1 MTTKTQLLVIGA
13 GPGGYAAAFY
23 AADKGLN
30 VTLIDKSPNPGGTCL
45 YRGCIPSKAYLHVTK
60 ILSEAKE
67 AEKFGVTFEEPKI
80 DIEKIRAFKDSV
92 VTKLTKGLGQLT
104 KARKINYIQGE
115 ASFVDKNTVKVVK
128 EDGSEE
134 NIGFDNAIIAT
145 GSRPMVVSPF
155 DQKTKGVIYSCKA
168 IALPDVP
175 KKMLVVGAGY
185 IGLELGSVYQALG
198 SEVTVVEMMDS
209 VIPGADRDL
218 AQVLQRQIKKKFKNM
233 LFKTKVAEVKEEGD
247 GVKAV
252 LEKEDGT
259 KTEEVYDKVFV
270 SVGRRPYT
278 EGLGLENIG
287 VKLDAKG
294 FIPTTS
300 SLMTHHSSLYAI
312 GDVVGNPMLAHKASH
327 EARVAVDNIMG
338 EDSKFAP
345 KAIPAVIFTDPE
357 VAWCGVT

>member
-168 IALPDVP
+168 IALPDAP

-252 LEKEDGT
+252 
-259 KTEEVYDKVFV
+259 
-270 SVGRRPYT
+270 
-278 EGLGLENIG
+278 
-287 VKLDAKG
+287 
-294 FIPTTS
+294 
-300 SLMTHHSSLYAI
+300 
-312 GDVVGNPMLAHKASH
+312 
-327 EARVAVDNIMG
+327 
-338 EDSKFAP
+338 
-345 KAIPAVIFTDPE
+345 
-357 VAWCGVT
+357 